1 MIYLECDYMVGGHP
15 EVMARLN
22 ETNMIHT
29 SGYGN
34 DEFTEEACKT
44 VLEACGLDD
53 GAVYFFAG
61 GTQTNMVVLDRL
73 LDKNDGVIAAET
85 AHINVHE
92 AGAIEACG
100 HKILCVPSS
109 DGKLSAE
116 SIRKYMKDF
125 YGDDTNVYMVRPAA
139 VYITFST
146 ELGTIY
152 KKKELEE
159 IADVC
164 HEYNIPLYIDGARM
178 AYGIAASNGD
188 VTLNDIARIADVFY
202 IGGTKC
208 GALFGEAV
216 VTGNKN
222 LLPRFDSL
230 MKLRGATL
238 AKGRLVAIQFE
249 TLLKDGLYHEIG
261 EHAVEMAK
269 MLKSGF
275 LAKGYKTFIDSPSN
289 QQFFI
294 LPNQVIDLLSKECRF
309 ELWGP
314 KCEKE
319 SNVRFVTDWTTS
331 KEDIEHLIDIIPE
344 ASLL

>member
-34 DEFTEEACKT
+34 DEFTKQACRT
-44 VLEACGLDD
+44 VLNTCGLED
-53 GAVYFFAG
+53 GSVYFFAG

-109 DGKLSAE
+109 EGKLSAE
-116 SIRKYMKDF
+116 AIRRYMKDF
-125 YGDDTNVYMVRPAA
+125 YGDDTNVYMVRPGA

-152 KKKELEE
+152 SKKELEE
-159 IADVC
+159 IAEVC

-178 AYGIAASNGD
+178 AYGIAASNCD
-188 VTLNDIARIADVFY
+188 VTLKDIAHIADVFY

-216 VTGNKN
+216 VTKEKN

-238 AKGRLVAIQFE
+238 AKGRLVAIQFD
-249 TLLKDGLYHEIG
+249 TLLKDGLYQRIG
-261 EHAVEMAK
+261 RHAVDVAMI
-269 MLKSGF
+269 LKSGL

-294 LPNQVIDLLSKECRF
+294 LPNDLIDSLSKECRF

-314 KCEKE
+314 KGE
-319 SNVRFVTDWTTS
+319 SQSKVRFVTDWTTNQ
-331 KEDIEHLIDIIPE
+331 EDILRLIDIIP
-344 ASLL
+344 